1 MTLKMLNYRQIPAIS
16 NSDLNEFR
24 NYLFGR
30 PNFKPQRAFDF
41 GSVLH
46 ETILEP
52 KKLIQAPESVDMDLI
67 QHLSQQ
73 VRSDKFCRWILRF
86 ASKEQ
91 IHLFR
96 DKSTG
101 LNCKTKLDLNY
112 KSRLIVDLKT
122 TSQTSYDRF
131 MKSCL
136 DYDYD
141 RQAAFYMDSIGAKRF
156 VFVGIAKKAPHGLY
170 HFEADRT
177 FIETGRKKYKAL
189 LQRWKEYDYVPTSWG
204 VKEKEFP
211 ANYFLSSRRE
221 EGALSA

>member
-1 MTLKMLNYRQIPAIS
+1 MTILNSSPSGGMGAYRQIPAIS
-16 NSDLNEFR
+16 NSDLTEFR

-52 KKLIQAPESVDMDLI
+52 KNNIIVPDSVDLELI
-67 QHLSQQ
+67 NYLAQK
-73 VRSDKFCRWILRF
+73 VKDDRFCRWVLQY
-86 ASKEQ
+86 ASKEKVN
-91 IHLFR
+91 LFNDPTTDLR
-96 DKSTG
+96 CKS
-101 LNCKTKLDLNY
+101 KLDLVHRN
-112 KSRLIVDLKT
+112 RLIVDLKT
-122 TSQTSYDRF
+122 TSQTSYERF
-131 MKSCL
+131 VKSCL

-189 LQRWKEYDYVPTSWG
+189 LQRWKEYDYLPTSWG
-204 VKEKEFP
+204 VP
-211 ANYFLSSRRE
+211 ILPIA
-221 EGALSA
+221 A